1 MSDVERVFRLLVRT
15 LAEVDPTWLHRPIP
29 LGAMTREIIPYR
41 DVRNRLALACNEDY
55 ESLLIRLCAGQDGL
69 AELTDPDAR
78 EHFAL
83 AAASPHP
90 DLDFVRRW
98 GDTTVSLDARAVA
111 RALSGES
118 RDEYAPRPAP
128 DPAVGSAPPPPEELL
143 PEPPTPDRDARVLD
157 FPLPPAPS
165 APASTPA
172 SSTDQCIFCGGALP
186 ADREARYCPHCG
198 QNQVMLRCPNCDA
211 EVEIGWRHCIT
222 CGQPL
227 PHL

>member
-1 MSDVERVFRLLVRT
+1 MSDVERVFRLLVRI
-15 LAEVDPTWLHRPIP
+15 LAEADPTWLHRPIP

-41 DVRNRLALACNEDY
+41 EVRNRLNLACNEDY
-55 ESLLIRLCAGQDGL
+55 ESLLIRLCAGQGGL
-69 AELTDPDAR
+69 AQLTDPDAQ

-90 DLDFVRRW
+90 DLDFLRRW
-98 GDTTVSLDARAVA
+98 LETTVSLDARAVA
-111 RALSGES
+111 RALSGEPG
-118 RDEYAPRPAP
+118 DEYAPAP
-128 DPAVGSAPPPPEELL
+128 ELETESASPPPEAPL
-143 PEPPTPDRDARVLD
+143 PEPVTPGRDARVLD

-165 APASTPA
+165 TPA
-172 SSTDQCIFCGGALP
+172 PVSPTNQCIFCGGELP

-211 EVEIGWRHCIT
+211 EVDIGWRHCIT

>member
-1 MSDVERVFRLLVRT
+1 MSDVERVFRLLVRI
-15 LAEVDPTWLHRPIP
+15 LAEADPTWLHRPIP

-41 DVRNRLALACNEDY
+41 EVRNRLNLACNEDY
-55 ESLLIRLCAGQDGL
+55 ESLLIRLCAGQGGL
-69 AELTDPDAR
+69 AQLTDSDAQ

-90 DLDFVRRW
+90 DLDFLRRW
-98 GDTTVSLDARAVA
+98 LETTVSLDARAVA
-111 RALSGES
+111 RALSGEP
-118 RDEYAPRPAP
+118 RDEYAPAP
-128 DPAVGSAPPPPEELL
+128 ELEAESASPPPEAPL
-143 PEPPTPDRDARVLD
+143 PEPVTPGRDARVLD

-165 APASTPA
+165 TPA
-172 SSTDQCIFCGGALP
+172 PVSPTNQCIFCGGELP

-211 EVEIGWRHCIT
+211 EVDIGWRHCIT